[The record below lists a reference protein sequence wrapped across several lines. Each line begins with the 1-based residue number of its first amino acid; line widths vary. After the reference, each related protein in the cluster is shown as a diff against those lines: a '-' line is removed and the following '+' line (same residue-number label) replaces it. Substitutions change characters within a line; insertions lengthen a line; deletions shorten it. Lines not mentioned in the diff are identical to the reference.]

1 MKPSS
6 LLLPNRFKKIGLV
19 LLSLGLLVWILT
31 QKELIF
37 TELDKTNKVIT
48 LTMSFFCFLF
58 GLYFFTFSKE
68 PIEDEYINSIRLKS
82 FQISSLIQMV
92 FFIFSFILMFLFK
105 NEPNGDEGL
114 STFLLSSIILYWLVY
129 IVSFNY
135 NLISIK
141 RKRLN

>member
-1 MKPSS
+1 MKPS

-141 RKRLN
+141 RERLN

>member
-1 MKPSS
+1 MKPS

-37 TELDKTNKVIT
+37 TDLDKTKKVIT

-141 RKRLN
+141 RERLN

>member
-1 MKPSS
+1 MKPS

-135 NLISIK
+135 NLISFK
-141 RKRLN
+141 GERLN

>member
-1 MKPSS
+1 MKPS
-6 LLLPNRFKKIGLV
+6 LLLPNRFKKNGLV

>member
-1 MKPSS
+1 MKPS

-37 TELDKTNKVIT
+37 TELDNTNKVIT

-141 RKRLN
+141 RERLN

>member
-1 MKPSS
+1 MKLS
-6 LLLPNRFKKIGLV
+6 LLLPNRFKKIGMV
-19 LLSLGLLVWILT
+19 LLSLGLFVWILT

-141 RKRLN
+141 RERLN

>member
-1 MKPSS
+1 MKPS